1 MAGHSK
7 EVFEKFYNTQA
18 AHAAQV
24 LVTALQDQRDT
35 ISPIASLNFPNRTMV
50 GMDMRERRDAV
61 QQEAKSKL
69 EARKNSR
76 GNQDNPVTEDSRNK
90 LIIALISINP
100 ALSLGGRKM
109 SDIKWLKMI
118 LPPICKNWNEI
129 GHILEDIFYN
139 DQELLMSYVVKV
151 CQKKMGK
158 REKLS
163 DIDSDALIQLMIWV
177 KNVM

>member
-35 ISPIASLNFPNRTMV
+35 VGPIASLNFHNGAMV
-50 GMDMRERRDAV
+50 GMDMRERRNAV

-69 EARKNSR
+69 EARKNSKADK
-76 GNQDNPVTEDSRNK
+76 DNPVTEDSKDK

-100 ALSLGGRKM
+100 SLSLGGRNM
-109 SDIKWLKMI
+109 SDTKWLKMI
-118 LPPICKNWNEI
+118 LPSICNNWNEI
-129 GHILEDIFYN
+129 GNILEDIFN
-139 DQELLMSYVVKV
+139 HEQEMLTSYIVKV
-151 CQKKMGK
+151 CQKKMSK

-163 DIDSDALIQLMIWV
+163 DTDSDGLLQLLLWV
-177 KNVM
+177 KCFM